1 MKTLPETAPDESRTV
16 ERHLDGSTTT
26 RMSWHPRHAW
36 RDRVPREVAD
46 TLTELS
52 DRVKDAMDASAAA
65 AEDLEVGAD
74 DDFRSLWIGLLLGS
88 GACSTYAAA
97 EEWAS
102 WVRHN
107 TDDLVA

>member
-1 MKTLPETAPDESRTV
+1 MKTLPETAPSSPSTMET
-16 ERHLDGSTTT
+16 HADGSSTI
-26 RMSWHPRHAW
+26 RMQMHPRHAW
-36 RDRVPREVAD
+36 RDRVSEDIAD
-46 TLTELS
+46 TLTTLS
-52 DRVKDAMDASAAA
+52 DRVKDAMDASAAD